1 LLRIELKVVK
11 GEFGDKFACRL
22 SEIGWQVVLDAL
34 SNTII
39 SGDLPDEARK
49 NAKELFLKLQKELPR
64 R

>member
-1 LLRIELKVVK
+1 MMSSSS
-11 GEFGDKFACRL
+11 GSNGKFNFML
-22 SEIGWQVVLDAL
+22 SEVGWQVVLDAL

-39 SGDLPDEARK
+39 SGELPDEVRK

>member
-1 LLRIELKVVK
+1 MSSSSWSN
-11 GEFGDKFACRL
+11 GKFNFML

-39 SGDLPDEARK
+39 SGELPDEARK

>member
-1 LLRIELKVVK
+1 MSSSSGRN
-11 GEFGDKFACRL
+11 GKFNFML

-39 SGDLPDEARK
+39 SGELPDEARK

>member
-1 LLRIELKVVK
+1 MSSSS
-11 GEFGDKFACRL
+11 GSNSKFNFML

-39 SGDLPDEARK
+39 SGELPDEARK

>member
-1 LLRIELKVVK
+1 MSSSS
-11 GEFGDKFACRL
+11 GSNGKFNFML

-39 SGDLPDEARK
+39 RGELPDEARK

>member
-1 LLRIELKVVK
+1 MP
-11 GEFGDKFACRL
+11 

-39 SGDLPDEARK
+39 SGELPDEARK